1 MELRFPQPDVSGQ
14 AGACPDRTRL
24 IPRYTPPPSHTFLQR
39 QRNPGHTISPKK
51 EPVRSEK
58 AVI

>member
-1 MELRFPQPDVSGQ
+1 MELRFPQPGVSGR
-14 AGACPDRTRL
+14 AGARLDRTL
-24 IPRYTPPPSHTFLQR
+24 EIHTASLTHIPPAAAKARR
-39 QRNPGHTISPKK
+39 TISPKK

>member
-14 AGACPDRTRL
+14 AGACHTRDTEIHAASIAH
-24 IPRYTPPPSHTFLQR
+24 IPSAAAESR
-39 QRNPGHTISPKK
+39 HTISPKK